1 MTKNPNWLSI
11 AAVHRRTGK
20 ARSTIASH
28 IRKGELSVVLDD
40 KGNKFI
46 EASEA
51 ARFYGVEF
59 DLDDEASSASATK
72 RIDTHSVPTVDSTA
86 LIQEMKN
93 HRESL
98 DEIIK
103 GLRNDLDKSQEREEK
118 KLMLLTHQSE
128 SSEKIEEAV
137 KNAVREEIK
146 EELDQLRNSLAAKDR
161 KAKELGL
168 KLRKEMNRS
177 WLDRVFRGR
186 RGAGSK

>member
-59 DLDDEASSASATK
+59 DLNDAGSSASNTK
-72 RIDTHSVPTVDSTA
+72 RIEKNSVPTVDNTA

-128 SSEKIEEAV
+128 SSENIEEAV